1 MMSPDFR
8 FSALAGRRMHLVV
21 CGSVAAYKAVE
32 LMRMAR
38 KAGLGVGVTVTPA
51 AARFIA
57 PLTFASLGA
66 DVVYET
72 MFGQE
77 DGSAFGHL
85 TPGASAH
92 AFVVAPATADFMAR
106 AAGGLADTLA
116 AAQALAFPGPMVVA
130 PAMNPR
136 MWANPAT
143 KENVE
148 TLRRRGHVILT
159 PECGAVA
166 CGEEGQG
173 RLVGLDE
180 ILLHTLKSCAAS
192 LSGAPLDGRKILITL
207 GPTREAWDGVRFWSN
222 RSTGLM
228 GAALATAAWLRGA
241 EVHAVA
247 GPGVPALPAGVRRYD
262 AESARQMHE
271 LALELWPDMDAGVC
285 AAAVADF
292 SPEPHG
298 PEKFKKSGA
307 ADGFSLRFTP
317 NPDIL
322 ADLARL
328 RGSDGRRLL
337 GFAAETGN
345 LEDAVRGKLQR
356 KGADMIAGN
365 LVGRPDSG
373 FAAPTNT
380 MFTADRTGRSEH
392 WPTMSKADVAWRL
405 LDWLFSL

>member
-1 MMSPDFR
+1 MSADFR

-21 CGSVAAYKAVE
+21 CGSIAAYKAVE
-32 LMRMAR
+32 LMRMAQ

-66 DVVYET
+66 DVVYEG

-77 DGSAFGHL
+77 DGSVYGHL
-85 TPGASAH
+85 NPGTAAH
-92 AFVVAPATADFMAR
+92 AFVVAPATADFLFR
-106 AAGGLADTLA
+106 AAYGAADTLA
-116 AAQALAFPGPMVVA
+116 AAQALAFPGSMVLA

-136 MWANPAT
+136 MWNNAAT
-143 KENVE
+143 QENVAV
-148 TLRRRGHVILT
+148 LRRRGHTVLT

-173 RLVGLDE
+173 RLADLGE
-180 ILLHTLKSCAAS
+180 ILVHALRCCTAGLAGAD
-192 LSGAPLDGRKILITL
+192 LSGRKILLTL
-207 GPTREAWDGVRFWSN
+207 GPTREAWDGVRFWTN

-247 GPGVPALPAGVRRYD
+247 GPGVPALPAGVHRYD
-262 AESARQMHE
+262 VESARQMYE
-271 LALELWPDMDAGVC
+271 QTLALWPGKDAGIC
-285 AAAVADF
+285 TAAVADF
-292 SPEPHG
+292 SPEPLG

-307 ADGFSLRFTP
+307 AEGFSLRFTP

-322 ADLARL
+322 AQLGATR
-328 RGSDGRRLL
+328 SKEQRLL
-337 GFAAETGN
+337 GFAAETGD
-345 LEDAVRGKLQR
+345 LEAAVQGKLQR

-373 FAAPTNT
+373 FATATNT
-380 MFTADRTGRSEH
+380 MFVADRFGRSEH
-392 WPTMSKADVAWRL
+392 WPTLSKADVAWRL
-405 LDWLFSL
+405 LDWLFCL

>member
-1 MMSPDFR
+1 MFSALR

-32 LMRMAR
+32 LMRMAQ
-38 KAGLGVGVTVTPA
+38 KSGLGVGVTVTPA
-51 AARFIA
+51 AARFVT

-66 DVVYET
+66 DVVYEG

-77 DGSAFGHL
+77 DGSVYGHL
-85 TPGASAH
+85 NPGAAAH
-92 AFVVAPATADFMAR
+92 AFVVAPATADFLFR
-106 AAGGLADTLA
+106 AAHGAADTLA
-116 AAQALAFPGPMVVA
+116 AAQALAFPGSMVVA

-136 MWANPAT
+136 MWANAAT
-143 KENVE
+143 QENVAL
-148 TLRRRGHVILT
+148 LRRRGHLVLT

-173 RLVGLDE
+173 RLAELDE
-180 ILLHTLKSCAAS
+180 ILLHTLQACAAGMDGAS
-192 LSGAPLDGRKILITL
+192 LAGRKVVVTL
-207 GPTREAWDGVRFWSN
+207 GPTREAWDGVRFWTN

-247 GPGVPALPAGVRRYD
+247 GPGVPKLPAGVHRYD
-262 AESARQMHE
+262 VESARRMYEQTV
-271 LALELWPDMDAGVC
+271 ALWPEMDAGVC
-285 AAAVADF
+285 TAAVADF

-298 PEKFKKSGA
+298 PAKFKKSGA

-322 ADLARL
+322 AEL
-328 RGSDGRRLL
+328 GRTRRPKQRLL
-337 GFAAETGN
+337 GFAAETGD
-345 LEDAVRGKLQR
+345 LEAAARGKLER

-365 LVGRPDSG
+365 LIGGPDSG
-373 FAAPTNT
+373 FASGTNT
-380 MFTADRTGRSEH
+380 MFVVDNRGRAEH

-405 LDWLFSL
+405 LDWLFCL